1 MSRLHRVKAQ
11 LPRARARARCSSSA
25 GRRAFFLSAFSALS
39 AARGMRNLEEILAS
53 PRLAAPR
60 LASPRFA
67 CARAFLPSVRVV
79 RVFPFRSPR
88 KNFAKF
94 ERRKKIEEK
103 LKLLCYCC
111 DIREETFSL
120 CLSLSLSFLR
130 FRRGSEPCSRTKRGN
145 LSRRVVEGKKEGK
158 EKEKEK
164 RGSGR
169 EGRRPIFRSRVVKQR
184 KRKKG

>member
-53 PRLAAPR
+53 PRR
-60 LASPRFA
+60 ASPRFA
-67 CARAFLPSVRVV
+67 SFRLRPCVPSLRACV